1 MTEHACTSPL
11 GYPAV
16 QDHERK
22 RISSR
27 KTGEANQN
35 FMSFAAEREEKTM
48 APHSSTLD
56 WQIPWTEEP
65 VRLQSIGSPGVGH
78 K

>member
-11 GYPAV
+11 GYPAM

-22 RISSR
+22 RINSR

-35 FMSFAAEREEKTM
+35 FM
-48 APHSSTLD
+48 
-56 WQIPWTEEP
+56 
-65 VRLQSIGSPGVGH
+65 
-78 K
+78 